1 MSRSK
6 PRGGSKSPIK
16 KYLSYSGSTGT
27 FSYWDKEAE
36 ERIELDS
43 IDIIVLDV
51 RSSISGYDSDNK
63 ASISSNLVVDT
74 TKEIMTVVSWKN
86 GKSTDLY
93 EGLYKDI
100 KDKAKTIGGKFTSNV
115 ICLAD
120 LGDGY
125 EVCNLQLS
133 GVSLGS
139 WIEFVDENPNDAIY
153 DYVITLNRGVLSKRD
168 GKENVPVTE
177 KEEKALDAKLKKNP
191 RAPRPIWYYVLD
203 FNTTDLTEDQA
214 EQATDEDTKLQDYF
228 SNSGSSNDSQDDSDD
243 DTPTNAPT
251 APDVGDDDHDDL
263 PF

>member
-16 KYLSYSGSTGT
+16 KYLAYSGSTGT

-36 ERIELDS
+36 ERVELDS
-43 IDIIVLDV
+43 LDIIVLDV

-74 TKEIMTVVSWKN
+74 TKEVMNVVSWKN
-86 GKSTDLY
+86 GKATELY
-93 EGLYKDI
+93 DGLYKDI
-100 KDKAKTIGGKFTSNV
+100 KDKAKAIGGKFTSNV

-120 LGDGY
+120 LGQGS
-125 EVCNLQLS
+125 EICNLQLS

-153 DYVITLNRGVLSKRD
+153 DYVITLNRGALSKRD

-203 FNTTDLTEDQA
+203 FSTEDLNEDQA
-214 EQATDEDTKLQDYF
+214 DLATEEDTKLQDYF
-228 SNSGSSNDSQDDSDD
+228 ANAGTTSVSDDDVD
-243 DTPTNAPT
+243 DTPTDAPT
-251 APDVGDDDHDDL
+251 APDVDDDDDDDL